1 MYHEGMVSRCVPS
14 IVVYFSADHK
24 ARPFPCNHQE
34 TDTIYT
40 SVVTFALGLVT
51 LTLSC
56 FARAMIS
63 TRFREE
69 TLWAILLNT
78 SVLRFSLPS
87 FCLQGRYGSGLSG
100 VLSGVGLVVH
110 QQELDILD
118 VVDDE
123 GLVAGGH
130 HVAGLLVGAESDL

>member
-1 MYHEGMVSRCVPS
+1 MLSICFDAKSASTRQPSGPIESTPLTAITGPIPSFIVYHYDMVLRCVCPVS
-14 IVVYFSADHK
+14 WFFFADHK

-69 TLWAILLNT
+69 TLWAILLFSCQS
-78 SVLRFSLPS
+78 SVLP
-87 FCLQGRYGSGLSG
+87 
-100 VLSGVGLVVH
+100 
-110 QQELDILD
+110 
-118 VVDDE
+118 
-123 GLVAGGH
+123 H
-130 HVAGLLVGAESDL
+130 HHPASRATRIGAVGAYSAA

>member
-1 MYHEGMVSRCVPS
+1 MLSFVLMLIRIHQTAIWTNRIDAVDCHHWTNPFIHHLPLGYGIERCVCPVS
-14 IVVYFSADHK
+14 WFFSADHK

-69 TLWAILLNT
+69 TLWAILSHR
-78 SVLRFSLPS
+78 SVLILPRSSL
-87 FCLQGRYGSGLSG
+87 
-100 VLSGVGLVVH
+100 
-110 QQELDILD
+110 
-118 VVDDE
+118 
-123 GLVAGGH
+123 
-130 HVAGLLVGAESDL
+130 